1 MRMILVG
8 PPGAGKG
15 TQATKLVESYR
26 IPHISSGEMLR
37 ESVKEGTAMGIKAD
51 GFMKAGQLVPDE
63 VVIGMIL
70 ERITKADCAKGFI
83 LDGFP
88 RTRPQAEALD
98 EAMTQAGVKL
108 DSVVLIE
115 IPDQL
120 VIDRLSGRRSD
131 PVTGAIYHMVFNPPP
146 AEVVDRLVQRKD
158 DTVEAATTRVTK
170 YHSDTAPVVPF
181 YDAKGLVRRVDGVG
195 DPAVITARITAA
207 LQR

>member
-15 TQATKLVESYR
+15 TQAAKLVETYR

-37 ESVKEGTAMGIKAD
+37 DSVKEGTAMGIKAD
-51 GFMKAGQLVPDE
+51 TFMKAGQLVPDS

-70 ERITKADCAKGFI
+70 ERIAKPDCATGFI

-88 RTRPQAEALD
+88 RTLPQAEALD
-98 EAMTQAGVKL
+98 EAMGKAGVQL

-115 IPDQL
+115 IPDQM
-120 VIDRLSGRRSD
+120 VIDRLSGRRTD
-131 PVTGAIYHMVFNPPP
+131 PITNAIYHMVFNPPP
-146 AEVVDRLVQRKD
+146 AEIVPRLLQRKD
-158 DTVEAATTRVTK
+158 DTVEAATTRVSK
-170 YHSDTAPVVPF
+170 YHSDTAPVIPF
-181 YDAKGLVRRVDGVG
+181 YDAKGLIRRVDGVG
-195 DPAVITARITAA
+195 DPAVVTARITSA

>member
-15 TQATKLVESYR
+15 TQAAKLVETYR

-37 ESVKEGTAMGIKAD
+37 DSVKEGTAMGIKAD
-51 GFMKAGQLVPDE
+51 TFMKAGQLVPDS

-70 ERITKADCAKGFI
+70 ERIAKPDCATGFI

-88 RTRPQAEALD
+88 RTLPQAEALD
-98 EAMTQAGVKL
+98 EAMGKAGVQL

-115 IPDQL
+115 IPDQM

-131 PVTGAIYHMVFNPPP
+131 PITNAIYHMVFNPPP
-146 AEVVDRLVQRKD
+146 AEIVPRLLQRKD
-158 DTVEAATTRVTK
+158 DTVEAATTRVSK
-170 YHSDTAPVVPF
+170 YHSDTAPVIPF
-181 YDAKGLVRRVDGVG
+181 YDAKGLIRRVDGVG
-195 DPAVITARITAA
+195 DPAVVTARITSA